1 MEPMPDD
8 TAGAGRGLRT
18 WRGRF
23 LAATVVGALTLAA
36 AAGGLIALWTAPEPG
51 SGDLA
56 AALADAGEGAD
67 RKQAFIAFLRP
78 VIRAE
83 NRRILRS
90 RQRLL
95 RLLRTLRGGG
105 SLASRSR
112 QWLAQQSA
120 LYRVPGGEPLA
131 RAEALKTRID
141 VVPVELALA
150 QAALESGWGSS
161 RFAREGNNLFG
172 EWCFDPGCGI
182 VPLHRPV
189 GRTYEVKAFD
199 GVAGSVRSYMHHLNS
214 HPAYEPMRR
223 IRAAARAAGR
233 RPDGYEMAGGLVRY
247 AAIGEEYVAR
257 IRRIIERYDLRSAA
271 QAG

>member
-1 MEPMPDD
+1 MPDD
-8 TAGAGRGLRT
+8 TSAAGRRPWALRKRVT
-18 WRGRF
+18 AATLVVVLA
-23 LAATVVGALTLAA
+23 LAATASVLVHFSGE
-36 AAGGLIALWTAPEPG
+36 PEPG
-51 SGDLA
+51 SRDLVS
-56 AALADAGEGAD
+56 ALARAGEDAD
-67 RKQAFIAFLRP
+67 RKQAFIAVLRP

-95 RLLRTLRGGG
+95 GLLRELRAGG
-105 SLASRSR
+105 SIAKKDR
-112 QWLAQQSA
+112 QWLTQQAA
-120 LYRVPGGEPLA
+120 LYRVAADEPLA
-131 RAEALKTRID
+131 RAEALQTRID
-141 VVPVELALA
+141 IIPVDLALA

-172 EWCFDPGCGI
+172 EWCFEPGCGI
-182 VPLHRPV
+182 VPLARPA
-189 GRTYEVKAFD
+189 GRTYEVKAFQ
-199 GVAGSVRSYMHHLNS
+199 GVGGSVRSYMHHLNA

-223 IRAAARAAGR
+223 IRAAARTAGR

-257 IRRIIERYDLRSAA
+257 VRGVIDRYELGAAA